1 MPEYEIIV
9 IYEAG
14 LSEEAVEAQVESF
27 KGFLAR
33 EGAELL
39 EVQKWGKR
47 RLAWEIK
54 KKREGFYI
62 FFRVKGEASL
72 PQALDRQ
79 LRFMEVVLRWVPV
92 RVKSAARSREEKATT
107 AAAPTEAGGEGS

>member
-1 MPEYEIIV
+1 MSEYEIIV

-14 LSEEAVEAQVESF
+14 LLEDPLEAEVESF
-27 KGFLAR
+27 KEFLAR

-54 KKREGFYI
+54 KKREGIYVL
-62 FFRVKGEASL
+62 FRVKSMATL
-72 PQALDRQ
+72 PQAVDRQ
-79 LRFMEVVLRWVPV
+79 LKFAEAVLRYVAVKV
-92 RVKSAARSREEKATT
+92 RPTARSREEKATT
-107 AAAPTEAGGEGS
+107 AAASTEAGGEVP

>member
-1 MPEYEIIV
+1 MREYEIIV

-14 LSEEAVEAQVESF
+14 LSEEAVEAQVESV

-62 FFRVKGEASL
+62 FFRVKGKPSL

-79 LRFMEVVLRWVPV
+79 LRFVEVVLRWVPV

>member
-1 MPEYEIIV
+1 VPEYEIIV

-14 LSEEAVEAQVESF
+14 LSEEALEAQVESF

-33 EGAELL
+33 EGAEL
-39 EVQKWGKR
+39 
-47 RLAWEIK
+47 
-54 KKREGFYI
+54 
-62 FFRVKGEASL
+62 
-72 PQALDRQ
+72 
-79 LRFMEVVLRWVPV
+79 VLRWFPV

>member
-1 MPEYEIIV
+1 MPEYEVIV

-14 LSEEAVEAQVESF
+14 LPEEALEAQVESF

-33 EGAELL
+33 EEAELL

-54 KKREGFYI
+54 RKREGSYI
-62 FFRVKGEASL
+62 LFRVKGKPSL

-79 LRFMEVVLRWVPV
+79 LKFVEAVLRCVPV
-92 RVKSAARSREEKATT
+92 KVKPAARSREEKATT
-107 AAAPTEAGGEGS
+107 AAAPTEAGGQGS